1 MTGAPI
7 PFMLAELAAGARWSG
22 PHDADLDGVVE
33 VRTDWARV
41 PLAQV
46 LMEAQRLRLDRNQR
60 QHLDTLI
67 KHTTSGQP
75 GAEGALR
82 AYLLEVA

>member
-7 PFMLAELAAGARWSG
+7 PSFLDELAAGARWSG
-22 PHDADLDGVVE
+22 PHDADLDGVVQ

-46 LMEAQRLRLDRNQR
+46 LMEAQRLRLPRDQR

-67 KHTTSGQP
+67 ASTTSGQP
-75 GAEGALR
+75 GAEATLR

>member
-1 MTGAPI
+1 MTGAPVPSI
-7 PFMLAELAAGARWSG
+7 LAALAAGARWSG

-33 VRTDWARV
+33 VRTDWERV

-46 LMEAQRLRLDRNQR
+46 LMEAQRLRLPRDQR
-60 QHLDTLI
+60 RHLDTLI

-75 GAEGALR
+75 GAEATLR

>member
-7 PFMLAELAAGARWSG
+7 PSFLVALDAGARWSG
-22 PHDADLDGVVE
+22 PHDADLDGVVSP
-33 VRTDWARV
+33 RTDWARV

-46 LMEAQRLRLDRNQR
+46 LMEAQRLRLAPRKR
-60 QHLDTLI
+60 RHLDTLI
-67 KHTTSGQP
+67 EHTTSGQP
-75 GAEGALR
+75 GAEATLR